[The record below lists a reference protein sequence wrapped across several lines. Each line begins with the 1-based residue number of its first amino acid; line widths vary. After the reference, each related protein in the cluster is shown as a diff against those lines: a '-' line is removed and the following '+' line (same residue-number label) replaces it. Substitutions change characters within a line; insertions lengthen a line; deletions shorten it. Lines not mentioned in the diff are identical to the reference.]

1 MRALWVKAGRV
12 VNIVEYPNSLPEA
25 EQGNDVVPAVT
36 GLESI
41 GDVFDATD
49 ALKERQLNRT
59 DQVIFQE
66 LFRLTNAVRTLQGSA
81 TLTPAQ
87 YRNFVKSLL

>member
-12 VNIVEYPNSLPEA
+12 VNIVEYVNLPDT
-25 EQGNDVVPAVT
+25 EQGNDVFPSVT
-36 GLESI
+36 GLESV
-41 GDVFDATD
+41 GDVFDPTD
-49 ALKERQLNRT
+49 ALRERQLNKS
-59 DQVIFQE
+59 DQVIFTE

-87 YRNFVKSLL
+87 YRNFIKSLL